1 MSLVPNASFVI
12 LLAAA
17 ATSGLVGAQ
26 LWRRQ
31 RIPGG
36 RALAWMM
43 FAVCGW
49 TLAAALEAGAASL
62 SVKVLFSKLEYV
74 GSGSVALL
82 LLVFALRHAGA
93 ATWLTGRRLAL
104 LAIIP
109 IINLGLVFAND
120 WHQLVWTGFSEGPAG
135 SHQIIY
141 HHGPL
146 FFAIVAALYVLIL
159 PASIVLARTAIRE
172 TVAHRRQALAILAAS
187 VAPWVGTI
195 LYLLNIEALA
205 GFNIIPMSFALTG
218 VILSLS
224 IAGLRHFDVVPIA
237 RSTLVENMS
246 DAVLVLDADGAIVDA
261 NRSANLLPLSPPGR
275 LIDQPA
281 AEVFAQWPE
290 ILAHCHSTEPCHSEA
305 LLSERPL
312 RYVDVRIAPLRH
324 RDGSLYGR
332 LLVLRDITPRYSAER
347 ELQRVNEQLQEQ
359 LDEVERLQVKLRD
372 QAIRDT
378 LTQLFNRRY
387 LEETLPREIARST
400 REKTPLAFLLL
411 DVDRF
416 KNLNDTAGHQAG
428 DAVLQ
433 SLGKLLGGE
442 TRKGDIACRYGG
454 DEFAIVL
461 PNTSAEAAVQR
472 AEEIRQRF
480 ASESDAGG
488 GSSLSVG
495 VASFPRDGGT
505 DVEVLRAADRALYD
519 AKASGRDCVRTA

>member
-1 MSLVPNASFVI
+1 MPLVPSASFVI
-12 LLAAA
+12 LLVAA
-17 ATSGLVGAQ
+17 ATSGLVGIL
-26 LWRRQ
+26 LWRRR

-36 RALAWMM
+36 KALAWMM
-43 FAVCGW
+43 FAVCEW
-49 TLAAALEAGAASL
+49 TLAAAFEAGAASL
-62 SVKVLFSKLEYV
+62 SAKVLFSKLEYV

-93 ATWLTGRRLAL
+93 AAWLTARRLAL
-104 LAIIP
+104 LTTIP
-109 IINLGLVFAND
+109 IVNLGIVLAND
-120 WHQLVWTGFSEGPAG
+120 WHHLVWKGFSEGAPG

-159 PASIVLARTAIRE
+159 PASVVLARTAIRE
-172 TVAHRRQALAILAAS
+172 TRAHRRQALAILAAS
-187 VAPWVGTI
+187 VAPWVGTM
-195 LYLLNIEALA
+195 LYLLNIETLT
-205 GFNIIPMSFALTG
+205 GFNVIPMSFAVTG

-261 NRSANLLPLSPPGR
+261 NRSASLLLSPPGR
-275 LIDQPA
+275 LINQPA
-281 AEVFAQWPE
+281 AEAFSQWPE
-290 ILAHCHSTEPCHSEA
+290 ILDHCRSAEPCHGEA
-305 LLSERPL
+305 LLSEHPL

-324 RDGSLYGR
+324 RDGHLYGR

-359 LDEVERLQVKLRD
+359 LDEIERLHVKLRD
-372 QAIRDT
+372 QAIRDA
-378 LTQLFNRRY
+378 LTRLFNRRY
-387 LEETLPREIARST
+387 LEETLPREIARSA
-400 REKTPLAFLLL
+400 REETPLAFLLL

-416 KNLNDTAGHQAG
+416 KSLNDTEGHQAG

-433 SLGKLLGGE
+433 SLGKLLGEE

-454 DEFAIVL
+454 DEFAVVL
-461 PNTSAEAAVQR
+461 PNTSGEAAVQR

-480 ASESDAGG
+480 ASKTDAGG
-488 GSSLSVG
+488 GTSLSVG
-495 VASFPRDGGT
+495 VASFPRDGDT
-505 DVEVLRAADRALYD
+505 DVEILRAADRALYD
-519 AKASGRDCVRTA
+519 AKASGRDCVRKA